1 MPGLNRRS
9 FLRGAA
15 AVAVVHRHVLG
26 GPGHVAPSDRLN
38 LAGIGIG
45 GMGAV
50 DLEELSSEN
59 IVALCDVDWDYAA
72 KTFKKYPKAARYRD
86 YRVMLEREKGIDGV
100 IVATPDH
107 LHAVISMAAIRA
119 GKHVYTEKP
128 LAYCVD
134 EARKLAAAAREA
146 RVATQMGNQ
155 GRATETIRTLC
166 EWIWDGAIGPVREVH
181 AWTPHPVWPQG
192 IDRPTATPGVPE
204 TLDWDL
210 WLGPAPARPYHPA
223 YLPGKWR
230 GWWDFGTGGLGDMGC
245 HVLDHAFWALRLGH
259 PASVE
264 ARCSIFVAQAMNW
277 DRKLNTESY
286 PQASIVYYH
295 FPARGD
301 MPPVRVVW
309 YEGGLM
315 PETPTELEPG
325 RTMGDQYG
333 GAIYVGDK
341 GRIITGS
348 HGANGLRI
356 IPETKMKEYRRPPK
370 SLPRSIGH
378 RQEWVAACKGGAPA
392 GSNFPDYSAPLTE
405 VVLLGNVALRMPGRR
420 LLWDGERM
428 QFTNA
433 PEANQYLTRDYRK
446 GWSL

>member
-1 MPGLNRRS
+1 
-9 FLRGAA
+9 
-15 AVAVVHRHVLG
+15 
-26 GPGHVAPSDRLN
+26 
-38 LAGIGIG
+38 
-45 GMGAV
+45 
-50 DLEELSSEN
+50 
-59 IVALCDVDWDYAA
+59 
-72 KTFKKYPKAARYRD
+72 
-86 YRVMLEREKGIDGV
+86 
-100 IVATPDH
+100 
-107 LHAVISMAAIRA
+107 
-119 GKHVYTEKP
+119 
-128 LAYCVD
+128 
-134 EARKLAAAAREA
+134 
-146 RVATQMGNQ
+146 
-155 GRATETIRTLC
+155 
-166 EWIWDGAIGPVREVH
+166 
-181 AWTPHPVWPQG
+181 
-192 IDRPTATPGVPE
+192 
-204 TLDWDL
+204 
-210 WLGPAPARPYHPA
+210 
-223 YLPGKWR
+223 
-230 GWWDFGTGGLGDMGC
+230 
-245 HVLDHAFWALRLGH
+245 
-259 PASVE
+259 
-264 ARCSIFVAQAMNW
+264 
-277 DRKLNTESY
+277 
-286 PQASIVYYH
+286 
-295 FPARGD
+295 

-309 YEGGLM
+309 YDGGLM

-378 RQEWVAACKGGAPA
+378 HQEWVAACKGGAPA